1 MRLIRNLQNNQH
13 DNELLQKVCEVL
25 FKFSMLGV
33 IHPHYIGHINH
44 LWDFL
49 SIMCAVSL
57 SVESI
62 HSTLTTPSV
71 IVGLSKDYNAVIT
84 DKDKIE
90 KEKRIPVA

>member
-1 MRLIRNLQNNQH
+1 
-13 DNELLQKVCEVL
+13 
-25 FKFSMLGV
+25 
-33 IHPHYIGHINH
+33 
-44 LWDFL
+44 
-49 SIMCAVSL
+49 MCAVSL